1 MYGREFKHT
10 ISLVVYVAFPVGLI
24 SERLDHLEE
33 DKERSGKL
41 DSKITQLCIWIL
53 SYKSFLPLMVTEN
66 LVWNFSDF
74 RWM

>member
-24 SERLDHLEE
+24 SERLDHLKE

-41 DSKITQLCIWIL
+41 DSKITQLCI
-53 SYKSFLPLMVTEN
+53 
-66 LVWNFSDF
+66 
-74 RWM
+74 